1 MKLFGVHARYAN
13 ATYIAASKQGM
24 LPQVET
30 ELLGFKEVM
39 TKNSGFSSYISN
51 PTVSREA
58 KVDTISKMFDGP
70 KTSSVTKNLMLTMA
84 SNNRIGE
91 ATKVVDAFSEYMKAS
106 RGEVECV
113 ITSAVALSKAQ
124 AKKVADALKAEVGG
138 KAVAISQVV
147 DPSILGG
154 LTVQI
159 GDKYLDM
166 SVSSKINTFKRSLGS
181 A

>member
-1 MKLFGVHARYAN
+1 
-13 ATYIAASKQGM
+13 
-24 LPQVET
+24 
-30 ELLGFKEVM
+30 
-39 TKNSGFSSYISN
+39 
-51 PTVSREA
+51 
-58 KVDTISKMFDGP
+58 MFDGP